1 MGKVTN
7 FARFYA
13 LMKRMPGNQDGLKEQ
28 LVLTY
33 TGNRTSSLKE
43 IKQSEYDAM
52 CASLQETLD
61 GNVGAAEFKAR
72 IKSHRSKVLHWLQV
86 IGIDTTDWD
95 RVDAYCLD
103 SRIAGKVFRKLTI
116 PELEALV
123 PKLKAIA
130 RKAKENPV
138 PVKEEQPEPRTSY
151 DTDAQ
156 DAMAMLLHFSIH
168 SLN

>member
-13 LMKRMPGNQDGLKEQ
+13 LMKRMPGNQDDLKEQ
-28 LVLTY
+28 LVLAY

-72 IKSHRSKVLHWLQV
+72 IKGYRSKVLHWLQV

-95 RVDAYCLD
+95 CVDAYCLD

-130 RKAKENPV
+130 RKAKE
-138 PVKEEQPEPRTSY
+138 KPEPIKKEKPEPVSLADQETL
-151 DTDAQ
+151 A
-156 DAMAMLLHFSIH
+156 LLLNFPSP

>member
-1 MGKVTN
+1 MGKVAN
-7 FARFYA
+7 YARFYA
-13 LMKRMPGNQDGLKEQ
+13 LLKRMPGNQEDLKEQ

-33 TGNRTSSLKE
+33 TGNRTTSLKE
-43 IKQSEYDAM
+43 MKQSEYDAM
-52 CASLQETLD
+52 CASMQETVNGGISD
-61 GNVGAAEFKAR
+61 AEFKAR
-72 IKSHRSKVLHWLQV
+72 IKSYRSNVLHWLQV
-86 IGIDTTDWD
+86 IGVDTTDWD

-130 RKAKENPV
+130 RKAKEKPV
-138 PVKEEQPEPRTSY
+138 PVRKQQPETVAMTDQDIMIMLASFPSY
-151 DTDAQ
+151 
-156 DAMAMLLHFSIH
+156 

>member
-1 MGKVTN
+1 MRKVTN

-33 TGNRTSSLKE
+33 TENRTSSLKE
-43 IKQSEYDAM
+43 IRQSEYDAM

-72 IKSHRSKVLHWLQV
+72 IKSYRSNVLHWLQV
-86 IGIDTTDWD
+86 IGVDTTDWD
-95 RVDAYCLD
+95 RVDTYCLD

-130 RKAKENPV
+130 RKAKEKPA
-138 PVKEEQPEPRTSY
+138 PIKKEQPAPVHQSDQE
-151 DTDAQ
+151 AL
-156 DAMAMLLHFSIH
+156 AMLLNLSIH

>member
-7 FARFYA
+7 YARFYA
-13 LMKRMPGNQDGLKEQ
+13 LLKRMPGNQDDLKEQ

-33 TGNRTSSLKE
+33 TGNRTASLKE
-43 IKQSEYDAM
+43 ITQSEYDAM
-52 CASLQETLD
+52 CASMQQTLD
-61 GNVGAAEFKAR
+61 GNIGAEEFKAR

-116 PELEALV
+116 PELDALV

-130 RKAKENPV
+130 RKAKQDQAKKAKQYV
-138 PVKEEQPEPRTSY
+138 TPEVLELTKMSVL
-151 DTDAQ
+151 Q
-156 DAMAMLLHFSIH
+156 
-168 SLN
+168 LN

>member
-13 LMKRMPGNQDGLKEQ
+13 LLKRMPGNHDGLKEQ

-33 TGNRTSSLKE
+33 TGNRTSSLKD

-130 RKAKENPV
+130 RKAKEKPA
-138 PVKEEQPEPRTSY
+138 PVKKQQPTPVSLS
-151 DTDAQ
+151 DQ
-156 DAMAMLLHFSIH
+156 DALAMLLNLSIH

>member
-1 MGKVTN
+1 MGKVANYT
-7 FARFYA
+7 RFYA
-13 LMKRMPGNQDGLKEQ
+13 LLKRMPGNQDDLKEQ
-28 LVLTY
+28 LVLAY
-33 TGNRTSSLKE
+33 TDNRTSSLKE
-43 IKQSEYDAM
+43 MKQSEYDAM
-52 CASLQETLD
+52 CASMQETVN
-61 GNVGAAEFKAR
+61 GGISAAEFTAR
-72 IKSHRSKVLHWLQV
+72 IKGYRSKVLHWLQV

-130 RKAKENPV
+130 RKAKEKPAPVKKQRLEPV
-138 PVKEEQPEPRTSY
+138 PVSDQE
-151 DTDAQ
+151 AL
-156 DAMAMLLHFSIH
+156 ALLLNLSSH

>member
-33 TGNRTSSLKE
+33 TGSRTSSLKE

-72 IKSHRSKVLHWLQV
+72 IKSHRSKVLHWLQM

-116 PELEALV
+116 PELEALA

-130 RKAKENPV
+130 REAKEKPSPVKKEQPAPV
-138 PVKEEQPEPRTSY
+138 PQSDQE
-151 DTDAQ
+151 
-156 DAMAMLLHFSIH
+156 AMAMLLNLSIH

>member
-7 FARFYA
+7 FTRFYT
-13 LMKRMPGNQDGLKEQ
+13 LLKRMPGNQDDLKEQ

-33 TGNRTSSLKE
+33 TGNRTTSLKE

-52 CASLQETLD
+52 CASMQQTLD
-61 GNVGAAEFKAR
+61 GSVGAAEFKAR
-72 IKSHRSKVLHWLQV
+72 IKGYRSKVLHWLQV
-86 IGIDTTDWD
+86 IGVDTTDWD

-103 SRIAGKVFRKLTI
+103 PRIAGQVFRKLTI

-123 PKLKAIA
+123 PKLKSIS
-130 RKAKENPV
+130 RKAKE
-138 PVKEEQPEPRTSY
+138 KPEPVSVS
-151 DTDAQ
+151 DQEALD
-156 DAMAMLLHFSIH
+156 MLLNFSIH

>member
-1 MGKVTN
+1 MGKVAN
-7 FARFYA
+7 YARFYA
-13 LMKRMPGNQDGLKEQ
+13 LLKRMPGNQEDLKEQ

-33 TGNRTSSLKE
+33 TGNRTTSLKE
-43 IKQSEYDAM
+43 MKQSEYDTM
-52 CASLQETLD
+52 CASMQDTVNGGISD
-61 GNVGAAEFKAR
+61 AEFKAR
-72 IKSHRSKVLHWLQV
+72 IKSYRSNVLHWLQV
-86 IGIDTTDWD
+86 IGVDTTDWD

-130 RKAKENPV
+130 RKDKE
-138 PVKEEQPEPRTSY
+138 KPEPKKKPEP
-151 DTDAQ
+151 
-156 DAMAMLLHFSIH
+156 MLVSDQEALALLLNLSPH

>member
-1 MGKVTN
+1 MGKVKN
-7 FARFYA
+7 FTRFFA
-13 LMKRMPGNQDGLKEQ
+13 LLKRMPGNQDGLKEQ

-61 GNVGAAEFKAR
+61 GNVSATESKVR
-72 IKSHRSKVLHWLQV
+72 IKSQRSKVLHWLQV

-123 PKLKAIA
+123 PKLKAIS
-130 RKAKENPV
+130 RKAKQAQAKKAKPQ
-138 PVKEEQPEPRTSY
+138 KLYITPEVLELTKMSVV
-151 DTDAQ
+151 Q
-156 DAMAMLLHFSIH
+156 
-168 SLN
+168 LN

>member
-1 MGKVTN
+1 MGKVKN
-7 FARFYA
+7 FTRFFA
-13 LMKRMPGNQDGLKEQ
+13 LLKRMPGNQDGLKEQ

-61 GNVGAAEFKAR
+61 GNVSAAEFKAR
-72 IKSHRSKVLHWLQV
+72 IKGYRSKVLHWLQV
-86 IGIDTTDWD
+86 IGVDTTDWD

-103 SRIAGKVFRKLTI
+103 KRIAGKVFKKLTI

-130 RKAKENPV
+130 RKAKQAPKKK
-138 PVKEEQPEPRTSY
+138 VKPQKQYITPDVLALTKVS
-151 DTDAQ
+151 ALQ
-156 DAMAMLLHFSIH
+156 
-168 SLN
+168 LN

>member
-1 MGKVTN
+1 
-7 FARFYA
+7 
-13 LMKRMPGNQDGLKEQ
+13 
-28 LVLTY
+28 
-33 TGNRTSSLKE
+33 
-43 IKQSEYDAM
+43 M

-61 GNVGAAEFKAR
+61 GNVSATEFKVR

-123 PKLKAIA
+123 PKLKAIS
-130 RKAKENPV
+130 RKAKQAQAKKAKPQ
-138 PVKEEQPEPRTSY
+138 KLYITPEVLELTKMSVV
-151 DTDAQ
+151 Q
-156 DAMAMLLHFSIH
+156 
-168 SLN
+168 LN

>member
-1 MGKVTN
+1 MTI
-7 FARFYA
+7 
-13 LMKRMPGNQDGLKEQ
+13 
-28 LVLTY
+28 T
-33 TGNRTSSLKE
+33 
-43 IKQSEYDAM
+43 
-52 CASLQETLD
+52 LQETLD

-72 IKSHRSKVLHWLQV
+72 IKGYRSKVLHWLQV

-130 RKAKENPV
+130 RKAKEKPAPVKKEKPV
-138 PVKEEQPEPRTSY
+138 PVPQSDQE
-151 DTDAQ
+151 AL
-156 DAMAMLLHFSIH
+156 AFLLNLSIH

>member
-1 MGKVTN
+1 MGKVNN
-7 FARFYA
+7 FTRFYA
-13 LMKRMPGNQDGLKEQ
+13 LLKRMPGNQDGLKEQ

-61 GNVGAAEFKAR
+61 GIVGAADFKGR
-72 IKSHRSKVLHWLQV
+72 IKIHRSKVFHWLQV

-130 RKAKENPV
+130 RKAKEKPEPIKKEKPEPV
-138 PVKEEQPEPRTSY
+138 PVADQE
-151 DTDAQ
+151 AL
-156 DAMAMLLHFSIH
+156 AFLLNLSIH

>member
-13 LMKRMPGNQDGLKEQ
+13 LMKRMPGNHDDLKEQ

-33 TGNRTSSLKE
+33 TGNRTTSLKE

-52 CASLQETLD
+52 CASLQESLD
-61 GNVGAAEFKAR
+61 GNVGATEFKAR
-72 IKSHRSKVLHWLQV
+72 IKSYRSNVLHWLQV

-95 RVDAYCLD
+95 RVDSYCLD

-130 RKAKENPV
+130 RKEKEKSV
-138 PVKEEQPEPRTSY
+138 PVKKEQPKPVSLSDQE
-151 DTDAQ
+151 AL
-156 DAMAMLLHFSIH
+156 ALLLNFPSH

>member
-1 MGKVTN
+1 MGKVNN
-7 FARFYA
+7 FTRFYA
-13 LMKRMPGNQDGLKEQ
+13 LLKRIPGNQDGLKEQ

-33 TGNRTSSLKE
+33 TGNRPSSLKE

-52 CASLQETLD
+52 CVSLQETLD

-72 IKSHRSKVLHWLQV
+72 IKNHRSKVLHWLQV

-130 RKAKENPV
+130 RKAKEKPEPIKKEKPEPV
-138 PVKEEQPEPRTSY
+138 PLADQE
-151 DTDAQ
+151 AL
-156 DAMAMLLHFSIH
+156 AFLLNLSIH

>member
-1 MGKVTN
+1 MGKVAN
-7 FARFYA
+7 YARFYA
-13 LMKRMPGNQDGLKEQ
+13 LLKRMPGNQEDLKEQ

-33 TGNRTSSLKE
+33 TGNRTTSLKE
-43 IKQSEYDAM
+43 MKQSEYDAM
-52 CASLQETLD
+52 CASMQETVNGGISD
-61 GNVGAAEFKAR
+61 AEFKAR
-72 IKSHRSKVLHWLQV
+72 IKSYRSNVLHWLQV
-86 IGIDTTDWD
+86 IGVDTTDWD

-130 RKAKENPV
+130 RKAKEKPAPVKKEQPAPV
-138 PVKEEQPEPRTSY
+138 PQSDQE
-151 DTDAQ
+151 AL
-156 DAMAMLLHFSIH
+156 ALLLNLSIH

>member
-7 FARFYA
+7 FARFYV
-13 LMKRMPGNQDGLKEQ
+13 LLKRMPGNQDDLKEQ

-43 IKQSEYDAM
+43 MNQSEYDAM
-52 CASLQETLD
+52 CASMQQTLD

-72 IKSHRSKVLHWLQV
+72 IKGYRSKVLHWLQV

-103 SRIAGKVFRKLTI
+103 ARIAGKVFRKLTI

-130 RKAKENPV
+130 RKAKEKPTPVKKEQPV
-138 PVKEEQPEPRTSY
+138 PVTQSDQE
-151 DTDAQ
+151 AL
-156 DAMAMLLHFSIH
+156 AMLLNLSIH

>member
-1 MGKVTN
+1 MGKVAN
-7 FARFYA
+7 YARFYA
-13 LMKRMPGNQDGLKEQ
+13 LLKRMPGNQEDLKEQ

-33 TGNRTSSLKE
+33 TGNRTTSIKE
-43 IKQSEYDAM
+43 MKQSEYDAM
-52 CASLQETLD
+52 CASMQETVNGGISD
-61 GNVGAAEFKAR
+61 AEFKAR
-72 IKSHRSKVLHWLQV
+72 IKSYRSNVLHWLQV
-86 IGIDTTDWD
+86 IGVDTTDWD

-130 RKAKENPV
+130 RKAKEKPV
-138 PVKEEQPEPRTSY
+138 PVRKQQPETVAI
-151 DTDAQ
+151 TDQ
-156 DAMAMLLHFSIH
+156 DIMAMLVSFPSY

>member
-7 FARFYA
+7 FTRFYA
-13 LMKRMPGNQDGLKEQ
+13 LLKRMPGNQDDLKEQ

-33 TGNRTSSLKE
+33 TGNRTTSLKE

-52 CASLQETLD
+52 CASMQQTLD
-61 GNVGAAEFKAR
+61 GSAGAAEFKAR
-72 IKSHRSKVLHWLQV
+72 IKGYRSKVLHWLQV
-86 IGIDTTDWD
+86 IGVDTTDWD

-103 SRIAGKVFRKLTI
+103 PRIAGQVFHKLTI

-123 PKLKAIA
+123 PKLKSIS
-130 RKAKENPV
+130 RKAKE
-138 PVKEEQPEPRTSY
+138 KPEPTKKEKPEPVSVS
-151 DTDAQ
+151 DQEALD
-156 DAMAMLLHFSIH
+156 MLLNFSIH

>member
-7 FARFYA
+7 FTRFYA
-13 LMKRMPGNQDGLKEQ
+13 LLKRMPGNQDDLKEQ

-33 TGNRTSSLKE
+33 TGNRTTSLKE

-52 CASLQETLD
+52 CASMQQTLD
-61 GNVGAAEFKAR
+61 GSVGAAEFKAR
-72 IKSHRSKVLHWLQV
+72 IKGYRSKVLHWLQV
-86 IGIDTTDWD
+86 IGVDTTDWD

-103 SRIAGKVFRKLTI
+103 PRIAGQVFRKLTI

-130 RKAKENPV
+130 RKEKEKPA
-138 PVKEEQPEPRTSY
+138 PVKKKQPESVPMS
-151 DTDAQ
+151 DQEALD
-156 DAMAMLLHFSIH
+156 LLLNFSIH

>member
-7 FARFYA
+7 FTRFYA
-13 LMKRMPGNQDGLKEQ
+13 LLKRMPGNQDDLKEQ

-33 TGNRTSSLKE
+33 TGNRTTSLKE

-52 CASLQETLD
+52 CASMQQTLD
-61 GNVGAAEFKAR
+61 GSVGAAEFKAR
-72 IKSHRSKVLHWLQV
+72 IKGYRSKVLHWLQM
-86 IGIDTTDWD
+86 IGVDTTDWD

-103 SRIAGKVFRKLTI
+103 PRIAGQVFRKLTI

-130 RKAKENPV
+130 RKEKEKPA
-138 PVKEEQPEPRTSY
+138 PVKKKQPEPVPMS
-151 DTDAQ
+151 DQEALN
-156 DAMAMLLHFSIH
+156 LLLNFSIH